1 MSVGEKHVCE
11 KQKEQSPL
19 HLLEEREYN
28 SSSSDLGLSFAVYL
42 KAPPSPPTP
51 HVDHFP
57 SLGQCLI
64 QDKQHLPSIPHH
76 ASVEQSR
83 KDQQQQADNSIPG
96 PTISTDNN
104 ITRVS
109 FIIGEDSHSSPY
121 IPASNP
127 ASPTYS
133 GKLSPVTPDETQSS
147 QKSSVSAPTV
157 SPVSTDTSTT
167 PYISAD
173 ALPQPCDMTLTLT
186 LPHPTTDSLYLDP
199 CSSADSMLSPTCDN
213 VSVVTDSSGYISAI
227 TPTQFIASSNSVS
240 CSTMHSAPYISAD
253 ALPSCSPHEDAPSL
267 APLTPIT
274 ANRLT

>member
-28 SSSSDLGLSFAVYL
+28 SSSSDLGLSFAIYL

-57 SLGQCLI
+57 SLGQCSI
-64 QDKQHLPSIPHH
+64 QDKQQLPSIPPH

-96 PTISTDNN
+96 PTISTVNN
-104 ITRVS
+104 VTGIS
-109 FIIGEDSHSSPY
+109 FITGEDSHSSPY
-121 IPASNP
+121 TPASNP

-157 SPVSTDTSTT
+157 SPDTSTT

-186 LPHPTTDSLYLDP
+186 LPHPTTHTLHPNP
-199 CSSADSMLSPTCDN
+199 CSSADSMPSPTCNN
-213 VSVVTDSSGYISAI
+213 VSVVTDSSGYISAT
-227 TPTQFIASSNSVS
+227 TPTHFIASSNSVS
-240 CSTMHSAPYISAD
+240 CSTMHTAPYISAD

-267 APLTPIT
+267 ASLTPIT
-274 ANRLT
+274 AN